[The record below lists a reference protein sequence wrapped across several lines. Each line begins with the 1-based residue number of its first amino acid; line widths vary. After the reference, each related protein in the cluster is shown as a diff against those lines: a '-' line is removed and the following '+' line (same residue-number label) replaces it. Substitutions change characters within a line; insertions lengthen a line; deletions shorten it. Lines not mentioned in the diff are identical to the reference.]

1 MEELN
6 QELFKEEIEEI
17 PEKIIK
23 FLINYSFLSA
33 DIMIEKLKEKIK
45 EKKHEKLINYIK
57 VLCEVKDIIV
67 RMIEEKIL
75 NNVVVKIDNFE
86 KIFNDVLCTMPELA
100 KKING
105 DFRSIELVE
114 LMFKINMSAL
124 GYDVCEHLDLNYNEI
139 YNVIIVT
146 KIANVIN

>member
-1 MEELN
+1 MEELS
-6 QELFKEEIEEI
+6 QELLEEETFEI

-23 FLINYSFLSA
+23 FLMNYSFLSA
-33 DIMIEKLKEKIK
+33 DIMIEKLKEKIN
-45 EKKHEKLINYIK
+45 ENKHEKLINYIK

-75 NNVVVKIDNFE
+75 NNEVVEIDNFE
-86 KIFNDVLCTMPELA
+86 KIFNDVLCTIPELA

-105 DFRSIELVE
+105 DSMSIELVE

-124 GYDVCEHLDLNYNEI
+124 GYDVDEHIDINNNKLCNI
-139 YNVIIVT
+139 IIVR
-146 KIANVIN
+146 KIMNVIN